1 MRNQL
6 TRRAL
11 FWAAVLFALWLLVSE
26 SAEPVHLLVG
36 LLAALGVAVLNFGA
50 RPASGAPVRWVY
62 ALLYFPWLCGKIIA
76 SGLRV
81 AYLVIHP
88 RLPIRPVIFRHETS
102 LDDGRAILL
111 LGNSITLTPG
121 TVTVEASRD
130 GLIVHAID
138 GQKGAAASVKKLEN
152 RVAGVFSEQG
162 GGS

>member
-36 LLAALGVAVLNFGA
+36 LLAALGVAVINFGA
-50 RPASGAPVRWVY
+50 RPASGRPVRWAH
-62 ALLYFPWLCGKIIA
+62 ALLYFPWLCGQIIV

-81 AYLVIHP
+81 AYLILHP
-88 RLPIRPVIFRHETS
+88 RLPIRPVLIRHKTG
-102 LDDGRAILL
+102 LDDDRAILL

-121 TVTVEASRD
+121 TVTVEASRE

-138 GQKGAAASVKKLEN
+138 GEKGAVASAKKLEH
-152 RVAGVFSEQG
+152 RVAGVFRAQG
-162 GGS
+162 GRS